1 MAFFF
6 RCPCKNPPKTTC
18 DFSIPWGWYRDTS
31 QFQKIQ
37 LVRGTSDSQLNVALS
52 LAKSNPQGNPS
63 PGEDLIEGSKAKK
76 SFWKPLHFQGYL
88 LVSGRV
94 INKKRQCANDTIRG
108 GWRIFKPYRMPLWWQ
123 VPSASYLFV
132 VPHVPPNPSILWL
145 FRWKNNSPFRINKN
159 GSPFATPNDP
169 VSQSPQQSQRGS
181 LEWTSN
187 LIPRNCGEYNFWINA
202 HGIKKNEISHFERVV
217 YVNVNT

>member
-1 MAFFF
+1 MAMGAAYGLLFSVSLQKS
-6 RCPCKNPPKTTC
+6 PKNTC

-52 LAKSNPQGNPS
+52 LAKSNPQGRS
-63 PGEDLIEGSKAKK
+63 PGRIWLMLAPKNWG
-76 SFWKPLHFQGYL
+76 FQGEKVLFGNPNTSRGYL
-88 LVSGRV
+88 LDSGRV
-94 INKKRQCANDTIRG
+94 INKNRHCANDTIWG

-123 VPSASYLFV
+123 VPSASYLCV
-132 VPHVPPNPSILWL
+132 VPPNPSILWL

-187 LIPRNCGEYNFWINA
+187 LIPRNCGDFHKHITSE
-202 HGIKKNEISHFERVV
+202 
-217 YVNVNT
+217 